1 MTETFDSILK
11 GDQLAQARF
20 DAASAKLIADAAQI
34 GIELTP
40 EDCKQV
46 PSVRLACLTDMG
58 LTDSALEEAKQL
70 PQIAAAAQKAELARQ
85 LNEGDSVA
93 HAEIAQLNPSQRLT
107 LGREIERNRPHE
119 AKSPPS
125 PEETHAAMLAI
136 QSLPPSARLS
146 YARKVGLA

>member
-11 GDQLAQARF
+11 ADHLAQARF

-34 GIELTP
+34 GIALTLD
-40 EDCKQV
+40 DCKQV

-58 LTDSALEEAKQL
+58 LTDAALEEAKRL
-70 PQIAAAAQKAELARQ
+70 PQIAAAAQKAEFARQ
-85 LNEGDSVA
+85 LSERNSAA
-93 HAEIAQLNPSQRLT
+93 HAEIAQLNPSQRLK
-107 LGREIERNRPHE
+107 LGREIERSRPQE
-119 AKSPPS
+119 EKSPLPS
-125 PEETHAAMLAI
+125 EEAHAAMLAL